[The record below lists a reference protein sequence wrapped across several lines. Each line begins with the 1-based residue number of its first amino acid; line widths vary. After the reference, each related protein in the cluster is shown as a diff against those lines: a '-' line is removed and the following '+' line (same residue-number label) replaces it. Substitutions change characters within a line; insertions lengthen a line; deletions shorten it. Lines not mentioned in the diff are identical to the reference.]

1 MRNLQRIHHGGS
13 HRITDR
19 TRDCLQKT
27 VRRFAHGMR
36 GGGELASGERPGDPG
51 ARSAGAPKRERE
63 VNVNS
68 ILLGL
73 LGWGL
78 GFLFVVVLLRT
89 AGARNRAALHEKKRD
104 SVAAATTTRTDD
116 RATDRR

>member
-19 TRDCLQKT
+19 TKDYPQKT
-27 VRRFAHGMR
+27 VCRFAHGMR

-51 ARSAGAPKRERE
+51 ARSAGAPRRERE
-63 VNVNS
+63 VNLNW

-78 GFLFVVVLLRT
+78 GFFFVVVLQRT
-89 AGARNRAALHEKKRD
+89 AGARDHPATREKKRD
-104 SVAAATTTRTDD
+104 SAAGATTTKTDD